1 MEPKLTFTFGPV
13 KAERSEPAPMQVS
26 KADTDRCLEFRS
38 SDPQSL
44 PTAKH
49 KVPEHS
55 PECRARRS
63 HLARPDSNAIL
74 GKPEI
79 MPILPTIAA
88 KSFKTAGNQSMCRIG
103 DLSHHPVLLFE
114 RPRSQFIYDL
124 DPLQAQRRG

>member
-1 MEPKLTFTFGPV
+1 
-13 KAERSEPAPMQVS
+13 
-26 KADTDRCLEFRS
+26 
-38 SDPQSL
+38 
-44 PTAKH
+44 
-49 KVPEHS
+49 
-55 PECRARRS
+55 
-63 HLARPDSNAIL
+63 L

-124 DPLQAQRRG
+124 DPLQGPETRVKVLGMLSKDEEDCFTAVTFPGPEVGHVAEEKAGVRSFPKATQYVSK